1 MTMICKSYSF
11 NQLISF
17 GFAYGPRSMCDR
29 AFEWAKRQGL
39 WQVNPIHGEE
49 EASLVIERLFST
61 EEQEGEAFS
70 QSGSFATEA

>member
-1 MTMICKSYSF
+1 
-11 NQLISF
+11 
-17 GFAYGPRSMCDR
+17 MCDR
-29 AFEWAKRQGL
+29 AFQWAKRQGL